1 MLVFGLLAC
10 LIAYESHVES
20 VELNNRA
27 DYVYVRRYRIISCNT
42 KTTYLKLSS
51 VIRVHAAKCGLVNNG
66 VD

>member
-20 VELNNRA
+20 VEFNRGS
-27 DYVYVRRYRIISCNT
+27 DYVFVRRYRIISCNT
-42 KTTYLKLSS
+42 KTTFLRLSS
-51 VIRVHAAKCGLVNNG
+51 AIRVHAAKCGLINNG